1 IQYGVGVV
9 DVQEDFAATCAFR
22 KLFKQAAGAGE
33 RKMADLSRGFL
44 ATARATEFVVGP
56 ECAVDED
63 NIGRSSRLGPFGIA
77 AGERGGDEEL
87 LTALLEEGADGGIVG
102 GSRAAG
108 FFADEGGV
116 NAAGGRGVADRG

>member
-44 ATARATEFVVGP
+44 ATARATGFVVGP

-63 NIGRSSRLGPFGIA
+63 NIGRSSRVGPLGIA
-77 AGERGGDEEL
+77 AGECGGDEGL
-87 LTALLEEGADGGIVG
+87 LTGLLAAEAGRGIVW
-102 GSRAAG
+102 AG
-108 FFADEGGV
+108 
-116 NAAGGRGVADRG
+116 R